1 MSSSLSFL
9 FLKWDFAVNS
19 IRVAKTIDRPVI
31 FYFFWISQ
39 KNKSKMSENSKKNT
53 FLLIY
58 FIYLTVHIT
67 KIAPQLAK
75 SLFFDSKE
83 MVA

>member
-1 MSSSLSFL
+1 M
-9 FLKWDFAVNS
+9 WDFAVNS

-53 FLLIY
+53 FIIIYFIY

-75 SLFFDSKE
+75 SLFLTQKKW
-83 MVA
+83 